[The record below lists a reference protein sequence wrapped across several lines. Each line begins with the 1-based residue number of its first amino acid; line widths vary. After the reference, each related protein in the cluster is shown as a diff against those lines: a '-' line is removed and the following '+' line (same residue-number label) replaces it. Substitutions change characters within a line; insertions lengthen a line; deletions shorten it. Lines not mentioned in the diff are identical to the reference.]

1 MTVAV
6 TRIPGTG
13 RIEACDTHDPPD
25 RAWDTRSIP
34 LHPACGMMARCLRA
48 PFHNQNPKTMK
59 LPSTISIACMSAIL
73 LLACGRNPGETT
85 EKVDERMQE
94 ARRDIAEAD
103 DTREWMKERD
113 NAVTELNNLRDR
125 LIGRRA
131 RIETR
136 LSTGVSNPQK
146 RTELQNQV
154 TELNTNIARIEA
166 ELPRLDRATDR
177 DWDRLRDE
185 TRNMRD
191 TTSNWF
197 DRQLEKF
204 D

>member
-1 MTVAV
+1 
-6 TRIPGTG
+6 
-13 RIEACDTHDPPD
+13 
-25 RAWDTRSIP
+25 
-34 LHPACGMMARCLRA
+34 
-48 PFHNQNPKTMK
+48 
-59 LPSTISIACMSAIL
+59 MSAIL

-85 EKVDERMQE
+85 EKVDKQMQE
-94 ARRDIAEAD
+94 ARRDVAEAD
-103 DTREWMKERD
+103 NTREWMKERD
-113 NAVTELNNLRDR
+113 NAVSELSNLRDR
-125 LIGRRA
+125 LIGRRE
-131 RIETR
+131 RIQNR

-166 ELPRLDRATDR
+166 ELPRLDQATDR
-177 DWDRLRDE
+177 DWDRLWDE
-185 TRNMRD
+185 TRSMRD

>member
-1 MTVAV
+1 M
-6 TRIPGTG
+6 
-13 RIEACDTHDPPD
+13 
-25 RAWDTRSIP
+25 
-34 LHPACGMMARCLRA
+34 
-48 PFHNQNPKTMK
+48 
-59 LPSTISIACMSAIL
+59 
-73 LLACGRNPGETT
+73 
-85 EKVDERMQE
+85 
-94 ARRDIAEAD
+94 
-103 DTREWMKERD
+103 
-113 NAVTELNNLRDR
+113 
-125 LIGRRA
+125 
-131 RIETR
+131 
-136 LSTGVSNPQK
+136 
-146 RTELQNQV
+146 QNQV